1 MRGGTLPGSAR
12 AGARKT
18 KGRKASEA
26 SRWEEAERIAKIP
39 IHRRWPGAYAFRV
52 AAYLPDGSFLKFET
66 DMPEEGA
73 KMLLQMLTVAVTR
86 GGGR

>member
-1 MRGGTLPGSAR
+1 MRTLPGRRAR
-12 AGARKT
+12 R
-18 KGRKASEA
+18 RE
-26 SRWEEAERIAKIP
+26 WNEAERVAKIP

-73 KMLLQMLTVAVTR
+73 KTLLKMLAAAVTR
-86 GGGR
+86 GRGR